1 MIWVNVEEDRKAI
14 MAKFMNGL
22 NHDISH
28 IMELHHQMELEEMVH
43 MDMKVEKQLKQKGT
57 IW

>member
-1 MIWVNVEEDRKAI
+1 LSQCTKSIDKYFKEMKLIMILVNVEEDREVI

-28 IMELHHQMELEEMVH
+28 IVELHH
-43 MDMKVEKQLKQKGT
+43 
-57 IW
+57 